1 MWPYIYM
8 TKSLRDVLKLFKDQV
23 ISVRWEQLQLQQQ
36 KNK

>member
-1 MWPYIYM
+1 M

-23 ISVRWEQLQLQQQ
+23 ISLRWEQLQLQQQ

>member
-1 MWPYIYM
+1 MWQYIYM

-23 ISVRWEQLQLQQQ
+23 ISLRWEQLQLQQQ

>member
-8 TKSLRDVLKLFKDQV
+8 TKSLRDVLKPFKDQV
-23 ISVRWEQLQLQQQ
+23 ISLRWEQLQLQQQ

>member
-1 MWPYIYM
+1 MWLYIYM

-23 ISVRWEQLQLQQQ
+23 ISLRWEQLQLQQQ